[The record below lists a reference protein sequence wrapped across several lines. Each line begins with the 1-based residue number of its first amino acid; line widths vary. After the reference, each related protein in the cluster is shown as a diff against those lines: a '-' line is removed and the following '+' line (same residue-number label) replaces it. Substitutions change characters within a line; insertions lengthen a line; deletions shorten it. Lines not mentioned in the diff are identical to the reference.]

1 MSMSAVVISTDAQL
15 NPECTYQTFLVPAEE
30 NPEKGWDVVISRNKE
45 IVYEELEYEESEY
58 DPPQKIIEELKGI
71 EQEIQ
76 DGLREL
82 KEIIG

>member
-1 MSMSAVVISTDAQL
+1 MSAVVISADAQL

-58 DPPQKIIEELKGI
+58 DPPQKIIEELEVMKR
-71 EQEIQ
+71 EMQH
-76 DGLREL
+76 GLREL
-82 KEIIG
+82 TGMIG

>member
-1 MSMSAVVISTDAQL
+1 MSSSAVFISADAQL

-30 NPEKGWDVVISRNKE
+30 NPEKGWDLAISRYKE
-45 IVYEELEYEESEY
+45 MVYEETEY
-58 DPPQKIIEELKGI
+58 DQPQTIIEEPDGRDK
-71 EQEIQ
+71 ERQ